1 MHTAQTAIKSFT
13 ILKSEVRLAMT
24 DNFVFLLAEY
34 TDMKTEEERAAYLE
48 TLEQFVRDC
57 QSAARQGREIV
68 PDAVYDTA
76 VEKLRVLV
84 PDSPLINH
92 VWSEDVAP
100 LDANLDKYLA
110 KNSMMSIRT
119 IKSLDG
125 KDFGDFCKRLADVK
139 AKIGSVTLH
148 ASMKE
153 NGHGI
158 RWVYQKGHL
167 VKAHTRGRSSNGR
180 DITDKIKLILDE
192 YKPELAQY
200 ELLEFRGEVLLPLE
214 NVEDLRDYKDI
225 KSAFSGVSTCLA
237 DSAPAELTKLLEIA
251 AYAVYSDELQL
262 NTLSD
267 MYNQLSAWGFT
278 VPEWNTFTLSDNLQS
293 QVINDI
299 LPYFDNIF
307 KTYRYYTDGV
317 VLSVDSLSLL
327 NQLGNEGSTK
337 LGNVALKVGTWQQN
351 IYYATIEEIIWK
363 EGRTKLTPV
372 ARITPTIT
380 STGNTV
386 QNVPL
391 YAPIYILQ
399 LEAYPG
405 NTIYF
410 RYGGEAGVVPCTS
423 TGLAITDPGAN

>member
-1 MHTAQTAIKSFT
+1 MN
-13 ILKSEVRLAMT
+13 
-24 DNFVFLLAEY
+24 DNYVFLLAEY
-34 TDMKTEEERAAYLE
+34 TDMKTEEERASYIE
-48 TLEQFVRDC
+48 NLEQFVYNC
-57 QSAARQGREIV
+57 QHALNEGKELV

-76 VEKLRVLV
+76 VDKLRVLV
-84 PDSPLINH
+84 PDSPLVNS
-92 VWSEDVAP
+92 VWSEDASPVT
-100 LDANLDKYLA
+100 DIDKYLV

-119 IKSLDG
+119 IKNLDS
-125 KDFGDFCKRLADVK
+125 KDFADFASRLANLK
-139 AKIGSVTLH
+139 AAGTDITLH

-158 RWVYQKGHL
+158 RWVYQRGHL
-167 VKAHTRGRSSNGR
+167 VKAHTRGRASNGR

-200 ELLEFRGEVLLPLE
+200 ELLEFRGEVLLPLDNLDE
-214 NVEDLRDYKDI
+214 LKNYRDI

-237 DSAPAELTKLLEIA
+237 DSAPEEITKLLEIA
-251 AYAVYSDELQL
+251 AYAVYSDEIHL
-262 NTLSD
+262 NTLSE
-267 MYNQLSAWGFT
+267 MYNQLSDWGFT
-278 VPEWNTFTLSDNLQS
+278 IPAWGTFTLSDNLQS
-293 QVINDI
+293 QVVNDI

-307 KTYRYYTDGV
+307 QNYKYYTDGV
-317 VLSVDSLSLL
+317 VLSVDSLELL
-327 NQLGNEGSTK
+327 DQLGNEGSTK

-351 IYYATIEEIIWK
+351 IYYATVEEILWK

-372 ARITPTIT
+372 ARITPTLT

-423 TGLAITDPGAN
+423 TGKLVTDVGVE

>member
-1 MHTAQTAIKSFT
+1 MK
-13 ILKSEVRLAMT
+13 E
-24 DNFVFLLAEY
+24 NYVFLLAEY
-34 TDMKTEEERAAYLE
+34 TDMKTDEERASYIENLE
-48 TLEQFVRDC
+48 KFIYDC
-57 QSAARQGREIV
+57 QHASNEGRELV

-76 VEKLRVLV
+76 VDKLRVLV
-84 PDSPLINH
+84 PDSPLINT
-92 VWSEDVAP
+92 VWSEDVSP
-100 LDANLDKYLA
+100 VTDIDKYLV

-119 IKSLDG
+119 IKSLDS
-125 KDFGDFCKRLADVK
+125 KDFSDFASRLANLKSEGTD
-139 AKIGSVTLH
+139 ITLH

-158 RWVYQKGHL
+158 RWVYQRGHL
-167 VKAHTRGRSSNGR
+167 VKAHTRGRTSNGR

-192 YKPELAQY
+192 YKPELEPY
-200 ELLEFRGEVLLPLE
+200 ELLEFRGEVLLPLDNLDE
-214 NVEDLRDYKDI
+214 LKNYRDI

-237 DSAPAELTKLLEIA
+237 DSAPEEITKLLEIA
-251 AYAVYSDELQL
+251 AYAVYSDEIQL

-278 VPEWNTFTLSDNLQS
+278 IPAWGTFTLSDNLQA
-293 QVINDI
+293 QVVNDI

-307 KTYRYYTDGV
+307 QNYKYYTDGV
-317 VLSVDSLSLL
+317 VLSVDSLDLL
-327 NQLGNEGSTK
+327 DQLGNEGSTK

-351 IYYATIEEIIWK
+351 IYYATVEEILWK

-372 ARITPTIT
+372 ARITPTLT

-423 TGLAITDPGAN
+423 TGKLVTDVGAE